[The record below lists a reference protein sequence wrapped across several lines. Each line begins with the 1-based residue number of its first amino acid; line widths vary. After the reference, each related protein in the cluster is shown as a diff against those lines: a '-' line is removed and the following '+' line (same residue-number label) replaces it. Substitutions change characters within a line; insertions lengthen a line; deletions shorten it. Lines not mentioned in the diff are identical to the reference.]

1 MQMCPK
7 DKKTEVEIT
16 HENHRR
22 RIEERFLKTGFL
34 GWSEYEILEYLL
46 YAVYKRR
53 DTSDIAH
60 ELIMHFGN
68 LKNVLAADKKA
79 LIAISGVGNEAARY
93 LTSLSEFMKYI
104 NVYSEHAPVYFS
116 LDSED
121 TKRYIKNLF
130 FEEKFECLY
139 MICLDSKN
147 RIIKTEKLSS
157 GTIHHTNV
165 EISRITARAM
175 GCGAAK
181 TVFAHNHPSGIKEI
195 SSDDRRTT
203 IWLANAMIVC
213 GVEMLEHII
222 VADNDLIFAR
232 HLMQKEEE
240 ERMGKASAKI
250 YKTKK

>member
-1 MQMCPK
+1 MCPK
-7 DKKTEVEIT
+7 DNKTDIEIT

-53 DTSDIAH
+53 DTADIAH
-60 ELIMHFGN
+60 KLIMYFGN
-68 LKNVLAADKKA
+68 LKNVLAADKKS
-79 LIAISGVGNEAARY
+79 LTAISGVGNEAARY
-93 LTSLSEFMKYI
+93 LTSLSELIRYI
-104 NVYSEHAPVYFS
+104 NVYSEHSPTYFKI
-116 LDSED
+116 DSEA

-147 RIIKTEKLSS
+147 RLIKTEKLSS

-165 EISRITARAM
+165 ELSKITTRAL

-181 TVFAHNHPSGIKEI
+181 IIFAHNHPSGIKEI
-195 SSDDRRTT
+195 SSDDKRTT

-213 GVEMLEHII
+213 GAELVEHVI
-222 VADNDLIFAR
+222 VADNDLIFAKR
-232 HLMQKEEE
+232 EMQKDEEK
-240 ERMGKASAKI
+240 RMEKASPKV